1 MMIAPLEN
9 LNSISMWCKTRGE
22 KTMRKLLPMF
32 LILFFVSCG
41 MVYAQGYSTQSIEGK
56 YALQAIY
63 GDNEGAG
70 IGVVTSLGNGTISA
84 TYTINAP
91 AGLGMKR
98 FIAPA
103 TAEGTYSVNG
113 NGTMY
118 LAFKL
123 TFENDISFDETADC
137 MIMQA
142 DDNNLATELYCVG
155 REPLTPLR
163 GFKRGGIIQFT
174 CKRLPD

>member
-1 MMIAPLEN
+1 M
-9 LNSISMWCKTRGE
+9 K
-22 KTMRKLLPMF
+22 KLLSIF

-41 MVYAQGYSTQSIEGK
+41 VVYAQGFTKQSIEGR
-56 YALQAIY
+56 YAVQALY

-70 IGVVTSLGNGTISA
+70 IGEVTSAGDGNISA

-91 AGLGMKR
+91 SGLGPKR

-103 TAEGTYSVNG
+103 TAEGTYSVNDD
-113 NGTMY
+113 GTTY

-123 TFENDISFDETADC
+123 TFDNGMSFEETADC
-137 MIMQA
+137 AIMQA
-142 DDNNLATELYCVG
+142 DANKLATEVYCVG